1 MNLNTLTETLQFFA
15 MTSAELIALFFVV
28 SFMVAMMQEYVPA
41 STVQR
46 LLTGR
51 GLRGNIV
58 GAGLGAVTPFCSCST
73 IPVTVG
79 LLNAGAPFGATMS
92 FLVSSPILN
101 PVILGLL
108 VTLFGWKFT
117 VFYGAASFVLAVAVG
132 AVWQLF
138 GLERDVKKVRVVG
151 ESEIAGPT
159 DFKSRLRRAGSAAFA
174 LFKTS
179 LPYLLI
185 GVLGGGI
192 TLTQITGGQVPE
204 WVGGLVISGVVLA
217 YVTYGGMRGTIW
229 VNVFQTV
236 VLLALGFIAFW
247 VIVDKL
253 GGLSAAIYNEVLQ
266 FFVIV
271 AALLPLIG
279 MASSPP
285 APAEHSC
292 SRSVSDRRLP

>member
-1 MNLNTLTETLQFFA
+1 MIDTDKGTQRNTAL
-15 MTSAELIALFFVV
+15 ALFFVV

-132 AVWQLF
+132 AVSIGIGTEAGAALAARACAGRAARKL
-138 GLERDVKKVRVVG
+138 GLRVVAVTRTG
-151 ESEIAGPT
+151 RTAVPVDEAFPVSRIAEKNWPPPFMAETVTHIARRFAISE
-159 DFKSRLRRAGSAAFA
+159 
-174 LFKTS
+174 TS
-179 LPYLLI
+179 
-185 GVLGGGI
+185 GR
-192 TLTQITGGQVPE
+192 T
-204 WVGGLVISGVVLA
+204 
-217 YVTYGGMRGTIW
+217 
-229 VNVFQTV
+229 
-236 VLLALGFIAFW
+236 
-247 VIVDKL
+247 
-253 GGLSAAIYNEVLQ
+253 
-266 FFVIV
+266 
-271 AALLPLIG
+271 
-279 MASSPP
+279 SSP
-285 APAEHSC
+285 AAREKVIRTARVGASNT
-292 SRSVSDRRLP
+292 STSARKMSDSVMMPTST

>member
-15 MTSAELIALFFVV
+15 MISAELIALFFVV
-28 SFMVAMMQEYVPA
+28 SFLVAMMQEYVPA

-79 LLNAGAPFGATMS
+79 LLNAGAPFGAAMS

-108 VTLFGWKFT
+108 VTLFGWKFA
-117 VFYGAASFVLAVAVG
+117 VFYGTASFVLAVAVG
-132 AVWQLF
+132 AVWQFF
-138 GLERDVKKVRVVG
+138 GLERDVKNVRVVG

-159 DFKSRLRRAGSAAFA
+159 DFKSRLRRAGSAAFG

-185 GVLGGGI
+185 GAG
-192 TLTQITGGQVPE
+192 
-204 WVGGLVISGVVLA
+204 VGALIYGVVPGEWIA
-217 YVTYGGMRGTIW
+217 
-229 VNVFQTV
+229 NVAGADNPFAIPV
-236 VLLALGFIAFW
+236 A
-247 VIVDKL
+247 
-253 GGLSAAIYNEVLQ
+253 AAIGVPLYIRAETLIPIGMALQ
-266 FFVIV
+266 SQGMSIGAV
-271 AALLPLIG
+271 AALIIAG
-279 MASSPP
+279 AGASIPEVTLLNTIFRP
-285 APAEHSC
+285 RLVAVFVLTIFTVAI
-292 SRSVSDRRLP
+292 SVGYVANLLFI